1 MPDGKRAAVR
11 QGEGTGAVMVRVGM
25 RYFRPF
31 LSILLIFLFCSLCH
45 AKSQLGK
52 LTEAKMNE
60 LLPMMV
66 MMDDTWVLTKTGEVN
81 EANLI
86 SRSYKFSDTFSF
98 VWRGKPSGKV
108 EDIII
113 TITFDENIP
122 KEIAALKWI
131 DESKT
136 AVDMLGTIAIN
147 NYLNPEYSEIRENFI
162 KHLSLENTKII
173 KGKKEEADIKKQH
186 MKFAASFS
194 PETGFYLLSAEG
206 Y

>member
-1 MPDGKRAAVR
+1 
-11 QGEGTGAVMVRVGM
+11 M

-52 LTEAKMNE
+52 LTQAKMNE

-66 MMDDTWVLTKTGEVN
+66 MMDDSWVLTKTGEVN
-81 EANLI
+81 EANFI
-86 SRSYKFSDTFSF
+86 SRSYKFSDTFSV

-122 KEIAALKWI
+122 KDIAALKWI

-147 NYLNPEYSEIRENFI
+147 NYLNPGYSEIRENFI

-186 MKFAASFS
+186 MKFTASFS